1 MKNEE
6 VKQPDKVE
14 EIKQEE
20 DLILE
25 TGEEWEEEEY
35 FLDYSETIA
44 TCYNA
49 LSAIEMINPLTDKD
63 TKRVN
68 QIKSQ
73 CLYLIHRSVSE
84 LVKEFDTAH
93 E

>member
-6 VKQPDKVE
+6 VKPE

-35 FLDYSETIA
+35 YLDYSETVA
-44 TCYNA
+44 TCFSA
-49 LSAIEMINPLTDKD
+49 LSAIEMVNPLTDKD
-63 TKRVN
+63 TKRLAQV
-68 QIKSQ
+68 KSQ
-73 CLYLIHRSVSE
+73 CLYLIHRSISE
-84 LVKEFDTAH
+84 LVKQFDEAH